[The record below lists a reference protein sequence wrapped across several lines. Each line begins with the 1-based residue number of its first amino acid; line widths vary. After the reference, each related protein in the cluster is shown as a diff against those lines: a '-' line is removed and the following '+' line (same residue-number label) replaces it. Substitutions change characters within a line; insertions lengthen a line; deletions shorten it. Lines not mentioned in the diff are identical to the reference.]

1 MQLSQREQWA
11 VAAAGTALTVFL
23 LLQFLV
29 LPLVD
34 RRARLEK
41 GLVTR
46 AQAVTE
52 MRAMQDQ
59 YRALTSRS
67 GSLAAALAAREA
79 GFSLFS
85 FLEKNADDSGVRE
98 KIAHMKPS
106 ESTGSELFTQSQVEM
121 KLQAVSLGQLVR
133 FLERVESPAHLVG
146 IDKIAIQENTREKGL
161 LDVTLQLVS
170 IDQVVGAAPR

>member
-34 RRARLEK
+34 RRERLEK

-67 GSLAAALAAREA
+67 GSLAAALAARE

-146 IDKIAIQENTREKGL
+146 IDKIAIQEKTKEKGL

>member
-1 MQLSQREQWA
+1 MRLSRREQWA
-11 VAAAGTALTVFL
+11 VIAAGTVLALFV
-23 LLQFLV
+23 LLQFVV
-29 LPLVD
+29 LPLAD
-34 RRARLEK
+34 RRTRLEK
-41 GLVTR
+41 GLAARER
-46 AQAVTE
+46 AVAE

-133 FLERVESPAHLVG
+133 FLERVESPTHLVG
-146 IDKIAIQENTREKGL
+146 IDKIAIQENTKEKGL